1 MRRFYFFGILLQVCY
16 RLNVVVV
23 FVVVVIICIFV
34 QEVVAHFSPL
44 NTCWKTGLQ
53 PLVITVCIQLTKV
66 WSAKMRFWT
75 VSLDGLTKIR
85 IKHIIWSFFYSHIL
99 WSQNSHILW
108 SQKKRL
114 SFYVQTASKR
124 FATDVNT
131 KFRLK
136 NWNAFYIICCM
147 QRIRMFWFTV
157 NVEFWKQNTA
167 INSHLTVFFFVSISL
182 EYRTEFKGNGNGK
195 KGIRENRNI
204 FFLSLWHSLFSESD
218 SSQNSIRTT

>member
-66 WSAKMRFWT
+66 WSAKMRFGT

-85 IKHIIWSFFYSHIL
+85 IKHIIWCFFYSLPYSLKPKKTSLFLCSDRVEKICNGCQYKIQTEKLERIL
-99 WSQNSHILW
+99 YHLLYAENSHVLI
-108 SQKKRL
+108 
-114 SFYVQTASKR
+114 
-124 FATDVNT
+124 
-131 KFRLK
+131 
-136 NWNAFYIICCM
+136 
-147 QRIRMFWFTV
+147 
-157 NVEFWKQNTA
+157 
-167 INSHLTVFFFVSISL
+167 
-182 EYRTEFKGNGNGK
+182 
-195 KGIRENRNI
+195 
-204 FFLSLWHSLFSESD
+204 HSE
-218 SSQNSIRTT
+218 R

>member
-85 IKHIIWSFFYSHIL
+85 IKHIIWCFFYSL
-99 WSQNSHILW
+99 PYSLKP
-108 SQKKRL
+108 KKTSL
-114 SFYVQTASKR
+114 FLCSESELQTASKR

>member
-23 FVVVVIICIFV
+23 VVVVIICIFV

-66 WSAKMRFWT
+66 WSAKMRFGT

-85 IKHIIWSFFYSHIL
+85 IKHIIWSFFLLSPIFFEAK
-99 WSQNSHILW
+99 
-108 SQKKRL
+108 KKRL

-147 QRIRMFWFTV
+147 QRIRMF
-157 NVEFWKQNTA
+157 
-167 INSHLTVFFFVSISL
+167 
-182 EYRTEFKGNGNGK
+182 
-195 KGIRENRNI
+195 
-204 FFLSLWHSLFSESD
+204 
-218 SSQNSIRTT
+218 

>member
-23 FVVVVIICIFV
+23 VVVVVIICIFV

-85 IKHIIWSFFYSHIL
+85 IKHIIWCFFYSL
-99 WSQNSHILW
+99 LYSLKP
-108 SQKKRL
+108 KKTSL
-114 SFYVQTASKR
+114 FLCSESELQTASKR

-167 INSHLTVFFFVSISL
+167 INSHLTDFFFRLYFIEVSNWIQ
-182 EYRTEFKGNGNGK
+182 RQWQWQKGNPWK
-195 KGIRENRNI
+195 SKH